1 MLQEFEVR
9 EDPGCLP
16 RIFLLRLPLG
26 ATGVGSSTTAATKS
40 PTCAAAEAD
49 KVVCVLQGPG
59 VQQQAGTREHVARVG
74 LGIASLQDVPI
85 LLTDLSPGVEL
96 GGRRS
101 DGLNCT
107 PGGTGR
113 IQAGE
118 SVEGGVEAGGYD
130 VKTRIR
136 VDPGQLDDQVATL
149 HLGTRHVQ
157 GSSPQLQRATGADR
171 PASLPLARGHTH
183 LDVVT
188 CFFKEKVVVP
198 GGKLRERDEP
208 ILQAHE
214 PTAVGHGRSTPEL
227 EEGHLVAAQTLHV
240 SPVWDAKDVTLLTLH
255 PVRDRLP
262 FGRERPVAKAA
273 RKA

>member
-1 MLQEFEVR
+1 M
-9 EDPGCLP
+9 
-16 RIFLLRLPLG
+16 
-26 ATGVGSSTTAATKS
+26 
-40 PTCAAAEAD
+40 
-49 KVVCVLQGPG
+49 
-59 VQQQAGTREHVARVG
+59 
-74 LGIASLQDVPI
+74 
-85 LLTDLSPGVEL
+85 EL

-101 DGLNCT
+101 DGLSCT

-113 IQAGE
+113 IQTGE

-136 VDPGQLDDQVATL
+136 IGPGQPDDQVATL

-157 GSSPQLQRATGADR
+157 GSSPQFQRATGADR
-171 PASLPLARGHTH
+171 PASLPLASRHAH

-214 PTAVGHGRSTPEL
+214 PTAVGHGRSTPEFQ
-227 EEGHLVAAQTLHV
+227 ERYLVAAQTLHV
-240 SPVWDAKDVTLLTLH
+240 SPVWDAKDVALLTLYQA
-255 PVRDRLP
+255 RDGLP
-262 FGRERPVAKAA
+262 FGRE
-273 RKA
+273 